1 MNNKLKKGLVFGV
14 IGNFFVGFQPI
25 IANSRPAA
33 LDAHIFASLTCLVEA
48 VIFLPLIII
57 EKKVKIAKNNNAN
70 TNHNNS
76 MIKTWRKNI
85 WLFLFIGIIFG
96 LNQLLFFIGYELAG
110 EINGSLTQ
118 KTTVFFG
125 LIFGFLIL
133 KERITKVQIIFSTI
147 LFFGLIFAISQGS
160 FNLLTLSLDI
170 LSGVLIMLL
179 ITCLWMFGH
188 SITKPVFDRDEA
200 TPTQMVFI
208 RNLLSGIILFSTYFL
223 FFPFKNISLLFV
235 PINQFY
241 YISMGVVYGAGLYC
255 WYKTLSYL
263 DVSKAT
269 ILFSPTPIITAIFA
283 ALFVG
288 KQFTIFHFIGSV
300 IVILSIVI
308 IAMQKNNKNSIKQIK
323 NVDEN

>member
-1 MNNKLKKGLVFGV
+1 MNNNLKKGLIFGV

-33 LDAHIFASLTCLVEA
+33 LDAHIFAVMTCLVEA
-48 VIFLPLIII
+48 VIFLPLILI
-57 EKKVKIAKNNNAN
+57 EKKVNLAKNNNAS
-70 TNHNNS
+70 TNHSNS
-76 MIKTWRKNI
+76 MIKNWRKNI

-110 EINGSLTQ
+110 AINGSLTQ
-118 KTTVFFG
+118 KTTVFFS

-147 LFFGLIFAISQGS
+147 LFFGLILAISQGS
-160 FNLLTLSLDI
+160 FNLLTFSVDI
-170 LSGVLIMLL
+170 LSGVLIMLF

-188 SITKPVFDRDEA
+188 SITKPVFARNEA

-208 RNLLSGIILFSTYFL
+208 RNILSGIFLFSTYFL
-223 FFPFKNISLLFV
+223 FFPFENISLLFV
-235 PINQFY
+235 PTNQFY
-241 YISMGVVYGAGLYC
+241 YISMGAIYGAGLYC

-283 ALFVG
+283 TLFLG
-288 KQFTIFHFIGSV
+288 ELFTIFHLIGLV
-300 IVILSIVI
+300 IIIVSIVI
-308 IAMQKNNKNSIKQIK
+308 IVRQKEEESSIIK
-323 NVDEN
+323 PNF

>member
-1 MNNKLKKGLVFGV
+1 MNKNLKKGLIFGV

-33 LDAHIFASLTCLVEA
+33 LDAHIFAVMTCLVEA
-48 VIFLPLIII
+48 VIFLPLILI
-57 EKKVKIAKNNNAN
+57 EKKVNLAKNNNAS
-70 TNHNNS
+70 TSHSNS
-76 MIKTWRKNI
+76 MIKNWRKNI

-110 EINGSLTQ
+110 AINGSLTQ
-118 KTTVFFG
+118 KTTVFFS

-147 LFFGLIFAISQGS
+147 LFFGLILAISHGS
-160 FNLLTLSLDI
+160 FNLLTFSIDI
-170 LSGVLIMLL
+170 LSGVLIMLF

-188 SITKPVFDRDEA
+188 SITKPVFNRNEV

-208 RNLLSGIILFSTYFL
+208 RNILSGIILFSTYFL
-223 FFPFKNISLLFV
+223 FFPFENISLLFV

-241 YISMGVVYGAGLYC
+241 YISMGAVYGAGLYC

-283 ALFVG
+283 TLFLG
-288 KQFTIFHFIGSV
+288 ELFTIFHLIGLV
-300 IVILSIVI
+300 IIIVSIVI
-308 IAMQKNNKNSIKQIK
+308 IVKQKK
-323 NVDEN
+323 E

>member
-1 MNNKLKKGLVFGV
+1 MSNKLKKGLVFGV

-70 TNHNNS
+70 TNHSNS

-188 SITKPVFDRDEA
+188 SITKPIFDRDEA

-208 RNLLSGIILFSTYFL
+208 RNFLSGIILFSTYFL

-235 PINQFY
+235 PINQLY

-283 ALFVG
+283 ALFVA

-308 IAMQKNNKNSIKQIK
+308 IAMQKNNKNSINEIK
-323 NVDEN
+323 NVDL

>member
-1 MNNKLKKGLVFGV
+1 MSNKLKKGLVFGV

-48 VIFLPLIII
+48 IIFLPLIII
-57 EKKVKIAKNNNAN
+57 EKKVKLAKNNNIRI
-70 TNHNNS
+70 NHNTS

-96 LNQLLFFIGYELAG
+96 LNQLLFFIGYDLAG
-110 EINGSLTQ
+110 AINGSLTQ

-133 KERITKVQIIFSTI
+133 KERITKVQAIFSTI
-147 LFFGLIFAISQGS
+147 LFLGLILAISRGT

-208 RNLLSGIILFSTYFL
+208 RNFLSGIILFSTYFL
-223 FFPFKNISLLFV
+223 FFPIKNISLLFV

-241 YISMGVVYGAGLYC
+241 YISMGVVYGVGLYC

-283 ALFVG
+283 TLFLG
-288 KQFTIFHFIGSV
+288 DLFTIFHFIGSV

-308 IAMQKNNKNSIKQIK
+308 IVKQKNNKNSINEIK
-323 NVDEN
+323 NVNL

>member
-1 MNNKLKKGLVFGV
+1 MNNNLKKGLIFGV
-14 IGNFFVGFQPI
+14 IGNFFIGFQPI

-33 LDAHIFASLTCLVEA
+33 LDAHIFAVMTCLVEA
-48 VIFLPLIII
+48 LIFLPLILI
-57 EKKVKIAKNNNAN
+57 EKKVNLAKNNNAS

-76 MIKTWRKNI
+76 MIKNWRKNI

-96 LNQLLFFIGYELAG
+96 LNQLLFFIGYDLTGA
-110 EINGSLTQ
+110 INGSLTQ
-118 KTTVFFG
+118 KTTVFFS

-133 KERITKVQIIFSTI
+133 KERITKLQIIFSTI
-147 LFFGLIFAISQGS
+147 LFFGLILAISQGS
-160 FNLLTLSLDI
+160 FNLLSFSIDI
-170 LSGVLIMLL
+170 LSGVLIILF

-188 SITKPVFDRDEA
+188 SITKPVFARNEA

-208 RNLLSGIILFSTYFL
+208 RNILSGIILISTYFL
-223 FFPFKNISLLFV
+223 FFPLENISLLFV

-241 YISMGVVYGAGLYC
+241 YISMGAVYGAGLYC

-283 ALFVG
+283 TLFLG
-288 KQFTIFHFIGSV
+288 ELFTIFHLIGLV
-300 IVILSIVI
+300 IIIVSIVI
-308 IAMQKNNKNSIKQIK
+308 IVRQKK
-323 NVDEN
+323 E

>member
-1 MNNKLKKGLVFGV
+1 MKKGLFFGV
-14 IGNFFVGFQPI
+14 IGNIFVGFQPI
-25 IANSRPAA
+25 IANSAPAA
-33 LDAHIFASLTCLVEA
+33 LDAHIFAVMTCLVEA

-57 EKKVKIAKNNNAN
+57 EKKVNLAKNNNAS
-70 TNHNNS
+70 TIHSNS
-76 MIKTWRKNI
+76 MIKNWRKNI

-110 EINGSLTQ
+110 AINGSLTQ
-118 KTTVFFG
+118 KTTVFFS

-147 LFFGLIFAISQGS
+147 LFFGLILAISQGS
-160 FNLLTLSLDI
+160 LNLLTFSFDI
-170 LSGVLIMLL
+170 LSGVAIILL
-179 ITCLWMFGH
+179 IACLWIFGH
-188 SITKPVFDRDEA
+188 SITKPVFARNEV

-208 RNLLSGIILFSTYFL
+208 RNILSGIILFSTYFL
-223 FFPFKNISLLFV
+223 FFPFENISLLLV

-283 ALFVG
+283 TLFLG
-288 KQFTIFHFIGSV
+288 ELFTIFHLIGLV
-300 IVILSIVI
+300 IIIVSIVI
-308 IAMQKNNKNSIKQIK
+308 IVRQK
-323 NVDEN
+323 EE

>member
-1 MNNKLKKGLVFGV
+1 MNKNLKKGLIFGV
-14 IGNFFVGFQPI
+14 IGNIFVGFQPI

-33 LDAHIFASLTCLVEA
+33 LDAHIFAALTCIIEA
-48 VIFLPLIII
+48 AIFLPLIII
-57 EKKVKIAKNNNAN
+57 EKKVNLAKNNNAN
-70 TNHNNS
+70 ANHSNS
-76 MIKTWRKNI
+76 MIKNWRKNI

-110 EINGSLTQ
+110 AINGSLTQ
-118 KTTVFFG
+118 KTTVFFS
-125 LIFGFLIL
+125 LIFGYLIL

-147 LFFGLIFAISQGS
+147 LFFGLILAISQGS
-160 FNLLTLSLDI
+160 FNLLTFSLDI
-170 LSGVLIMLL
+170 LSGVLIMLF

-188 SITKPVFDRDEA
+188 SITKPVFNRNEA

-208 RNLLSGIILFSTYFL
+208 RNILSGIILFSTYFL
-223 FFPFKNISLLFV
+223 FFPFENISLLFV

-241 YISMGVVYGAGLYC
+241 YISMGAVYGAGLFC

-283 ALFVG
+283 TLFLG
-288 KQFTIFHFIGSV
+288 ELFTIFHLIGLV
-300 IVILSIVI
+300 IIIVSIVI
-308 IAMQKNNKNSIKQIK
+308 IVKQK
-323 NVDEN
+323 EE

>member
-1 MNNKLKKGLVFGV
+1 MNNNLKKGLIFGV
-14 IGNFFVGFQPI
+14 IGNIFVGFQPI

-33 LDAHIFASLTCLVEA
+33 LDAHIFAVMTCLVEA
-48 VIFLPLIII
+48 VIFLPLILI
-57 EKKVKIAKNNNAN
+57 EKKVNLTKNNNAS
-70 TNHNNS
+70 TNHTNS
-76 MIKTWRKNI
+76 MIKNWRKNI

-110 EINGSLTQ
+110 AINGSLTQ
-118 KTTVFFG
+118 KTTVFFS

-147 LFFGLIFAISQGS
+147 LFFGLILAISQGS
-160 FNLLTLSLDI
+160 FNLLTFSLDI
-170 LSGVLIMLL
+170 LSGVLIMLF

-188 SITKPVFDRDEA
+188 SITKPIFARNEA

-208 RNLLSGIILFSTYFL
+208 RNILSGIILFSTYFL
-223 FFPFKNISLLFV
+223 FFPFENINLLFV

-269 ILFSPTPIITAIFA
+269 IIFSPTPIITAIFA
-283 ALFVG
+283 TLFLG
-288 KQFTIFHFIGSV
+288 EIFTIFHLIGFV
-300 IVILSIVI
+300 IIIISIVI
-308 IAMQKNNKNSIKQIK
+308 IVKQKK
-323 NVDEN
+323 E

>member
-1 MNNKLKKGLVFGV
+1 MNNKSKKGLIFGV
-14 IGNFFVGFQPI
+14 IGNIFVGFQPI

-33 LDAHIFASLTCLVEA
+33 LDAHIFAALTCLVEA

-57 EKKVKIAKNNNAN
+57 EKKVNLAKNNNGS
-70 TNHNNS
+70 TNHRYS
-76 MIKTWRKNI
+76 MMKNWRKNI

-96 LNQLLFFIGYELAG
+96 LNQLLFFVGYELAG
-110 EINGSLTQ
+110 AINGSLTQ

-133 KERITKVQIIFSTI
+133 KERITKIQILFSTI
-147 LFFGLIFAISQGS
+147 LFFGLILAISQGS
-160 FNLLTLSLDI
+160 FNLLTFSLDV

-188 SITKPVFDRDEA
+188 SITKPVFARNEA

-208 RNLLSGIILFSTYFL
+208 RNFLSGIILFSTYFL
-223 FFPFKNISLLFV
+223 FFPLTNISLLFV

-241 YISMGVVYGAGLYC
+241 YISMGAVYGVGLYC

-269 ILFSPTPIITAIFA
+269 ILFSLTPIITAIFA
-283 ALFVG
+283 TLFLG
-288 KQFTIFHFIGSV
+288 ELFSPFHFIGSV

-308 IAMQKNNKNSIKQIK
+308 IVKQKQKK
-323 NVDEN
+323 D

>member
-1 MNNKLKKGLVFGV
+1 MSNKLKKGLVFGV
-14 IGNFFVGFQPI
+14 IGNIFVGFQPI
-25 IANSRPAA
+25 IAISRPVA

-48 VIFLPLIII
+48 VIFLPLILI
-57 EKKVKIAKNNNAN
+57 EKKVKLAKNNNAS

-76 MIKTWRKNI
+76 MIKSWRKNI

-96 LNQLLFFIGYELAG
+96 LNQLLFFIGYDLAG
-110 EINGSLTQ
+110 PINGSLTQ

-133 KERITKVQIIFSTI
+133 KERITKIQIIFSTI
-147 LFFGLIFAISQGS
+147 LFFGLILAISRGS

-188 SITKPVFDRDEA
+188 SITKPIFDRDEA

-208 RNLLSGIILFSTYFL
+208 RNFLSGIILFSTYFL
-223 FFPFKNISLLFV
+223 FFPIKNISLLFV

-241 YISMGVVYGAGLYC
+241 YISMGVVYGVGLFC

-283 ALFVG
+283 TLFLGAL
-288 KQFTIFHFIGSV
+288 FTIFHFIGSV
-300 IVILSIVI
+300 IVIFSIVI
-308 IAMQKNNKNSIKQIK
+308 IVKQKNNKNSINEIK
-323 NVDEN
+323 KVDL

>member
-1 MNNKLKKGLVFGV
+1 LSNKLKKGLVFGV

-48 VIFLPLIII
+48 IIFLPLIII
-57 EKKVKIAKNNNAN
+57 EKKVKLAKNNNIRI
-70 TNHNNS
+70 NHNTS

-96 LNQLLFFIGYELAG
+96 LNQLLFFIGYDLAG
-110 EINGSLTQ
+110 AINGSLTQ

-133 KERITKVQIIFSTI
+133 KERITKVQVIFSTI
-147 LFFGLIFAISQGS
+147 LFFGLILAISQGS

-208 RNLLSGIILFSTYFL
+208 RNFLSGIILFSTYFL
-223 FFPFKNISLLFV
+223 FFPIKNISLLFV

-241 YISMGVVYGAGLYC
+241 YISMGVVYGVGLYC

-283 ALFVG
+283 TLFLG
-288 KQFTIFHFIGSV
+288 DLFTIFHFIGSV

-308 IAMQKNNKNSIKQIK
+308 IVKQKNNKNSINEIK
-323 NVDEN
+323 NVDL

>member
-1 MNNKLKKGLVFGV
+1 LNNNLKKGLIFGV

-33 LDAHIFASLTCLVEA
+33 LDAHIFAVMTCLVEA
-48 VIFLPLIII
+48 AIFLPLILI
-57 EKKVKIAKNNNAN
+57 EKKVNLSKNNKAS
-70 TNHNNS
+70 TNHTNS
-76 MIKTWRKNI
+76 MIKNWRKNI

-110 EINGSLTQ
+110 AINGSLTQ
-118 KTTVFFG
+118 KTTVFFS

-147 LFFGLIFAISQGS
+147 LFFGLILAISQGS
-160 FNLLTLSLDI
+160 FNLLTFSIDI
-170 LSGVLIMLL
+170 LSGVLIMLF

-188 SITKPVFDRDEA
+188 SITKPVFARNEA

-208 RNLLSGIILFSTYFL
+208 RNILSGIILFSTYFL
-223 FFPFKNISLLFV
+223 FFPFENIGLLFV

-263 DVSKAT
+263 EVSKAT

-283 ALFVG
+283 TLFLG
-288 KQFTIFHFIGSV
+288 ELFTIFHLIGLV
-300 IVILSIVI
+300 IIIVSIVI
-308 IAMQKNNKNSIKQIK
+308 IVKQKK
-323 NVDEN
+323 E

>member
-1 MNNKLKKGLVFGV
+1 LNNNLKKGLIFGA
-14 IGNFFVGFQPI
+14 IGNIFVGLQPI

-33 LDAHIFASLTCLVEA
+33 LDAHIFAALTCVVEA
-48 VIFLPLIII
+48 AIFLPLIII
-57 EKKVKIAKNNNAN
+57 EEKVKKAKNNNIN
-70 TNHNNS
+70 TNHSIS

-110 EINGSLTQ
+110 AINGSLTQ
-118 KTTVFFG
+118 KTTVFFS

-133 KERITKVQIIFSTI
+133 KERITKVQIIFSTV
-147 LFFGLIFAISQGS
+147 LFFGLILAISQGS

-179 ITCLWMFGH
+179 ITSLWMFGH
-188 SITKPVFDRDEA
+188 SITKPIFNRNEV

-208 RNLLSGIILFSTYFL
+208 RNFLSGIILFSTYFL
-223 FFPFKNISLLFV
+223 FFPFNNISLLFV

-241 YISMGVVYGAGLYC
+241 YISMGVVYGVGLYC

-263 DVSKAT
+263 EVSKAT

-283 ALFVG
+283 MLFLG
-288 KQFTIFHFIGSV
+288 DIFTPFHFIGSV

-308 IAMQKNNKNSIKQIK
+308 IVKQKK
-323 NVDEN
+323 D

>member
-1 MNNKLKKGLVFGV
+1 LNKNLKKGLIFGV
-14 IGNFFVGFQPI
+14 IGNIFVGFQPI

-33 LDAHIFASLTCLVEA
+33 LDAHIFAVMTCLVEA
-48 VIFLPLIII
+48 LIFLPLIII
-57 EKKVKIAKNNNAN
+57 EKKVNIAKNNNVS
-70 TNHNNS
+70 TNHNTS

-85 WLFLFIGIIFG
+85 WLFIFIGIIFG

-110 EINGSLTQ
+110 AINGSLTQ

-133 KERITKVQIIFSTI
+133 KERITKVQVIFSTI
-147 LFFGLIFAISQGS
+147 LFFGLILAITQGS
-160 FNLLTLSLDI
+160 FNLLTFSLDI

-188 SITKPVFDRDEA
+188 SITKPVFARNEV

-208 RNLLSGIILFSTYFL
+208 RNFLSGIILFSTYFL

-235 PINQFY
+235 PINQLY
-241 YISMGVVYGAGLYC
+241 YVSMGTVYGLGLYC

-269 ILFSPTPIITAIFA
+269 IIFSPTPIITAIFA
-283 ALFVG
+283 TVFLGELF
-288 KQFTIFHFIGSV
+288 TLFHFIGLV
-300 IVILSIVI
+300 IVILSIVMI
-308 IAMQKNNKNSIKQIK
+308 VKQKNNKNSIK
-323 NVDEN
+323 

>member
-1 MNNKLKKGLVFGV
+1 MNKNLKKGLLFGV
-14 IGNFFVGFQPI
+14 IGNIFVGFQPI
-25 IANSRPAA
+25 IANSRPVA
-33 LDAHIFASLTCLVEA
+33 LDAHIFAALTCLIEA
-48 VIFLPLIII
+48 IIFLPLIII
-57 EKKVKIAKNNNAN
+57 EKKVNLAKINKIS
-70 TNHNNS
+70 TNHSNS
-76 MIKTWRKNI
+76 MMKNWRKNI

-96 LNQLLFFIGYELAG
+96 LNQLLFFVGYELAG
-110 EINGSLTQ
+110 AINGSLTQ

-133 KERITKVQIIFSTI
+133 KERITKVQVLFSTI
-147 LFFGLIFAISQGS
+147 LFFGLVLAITQGS
-160 FNLLTLSLDI
+160 FNLLTFSLDI

-188 SITKPVFDRDEA
+188 SITKPVFARNEA

-208 RNLLSGIILFSTYFL
+208 RNFLSGIILFSTYFL
-223 FFPFKNISLLFV
+223 FFPLTNISLLFV

-241 YISMGVVYGAGLYC
+241 YISMGAVYGVGLYC

-269 ILFSPTPIITAIFA
+269 ILFSLTPIITAIFA
-283 ALFVG
+283 TLFLG
-288 KQFTIFHFIGSV
+288 ELFTPFHFIGSV

-308 IAMQKNNKNSIKQIK
+308 IVKQKKN
-323 NVDEN
+323 

>member
-1 MNNKLKKGLVFGV
+1 LNNNLKKGLIFGV
-14 IGNFFVGFQPI
+14 IGNIFVGFQPI

-33 LDAHIFASLTCLVEA
+33 LDAHIFAVMTCLVEA
-48 VIFLPLIII
+48 VIFLPLILI
-57 EKKVKIAKNNNAN
+57 EKKVNLTKNNNAS
-70 TNHNNS
+70 TNHTNS
-76 MIKTWRKNI
+76 MIKNWRKNI

-110 EINGSLTQ
+110 AINGSLTQ
-118 KTTVFFG
+118 KTTVFFS

-147 LFFGLIFAISQGS
+147 LFFGLILAISQGS
-160 FNLLTLSLDI
+160 FNLLTFSLDI
-170 LSGVLIMLL
+170 LSGVLIMLF

-188 SITKPVFDRDEA
+188 SITKPVFARNEA

-208 RNLLSGIILFSTYFL
+208 RNILSGIILFSTYFL
-223 FFPFKNISLLFV
+223 FFPFENINLLFV

-283 ALFVG
+283 TLFLG
-288 KQFTIFHFIGSV
+288 EIFTIFHLIGFV
-300 IVILSIVI
+300 IIIISIVI
-308 IAMQKNNKNSIKQIK
+308 IVKQKK
-323 NVDEN
+323 E

>member
-70 TNHNNS
+70 TNHSNS

-147 LFFGLIFAISQGS
+147 LFLGLIFAISQGS

-188 SITKPVFDRDEA
+188 SITKPVFDRDEV

-235 PINQFY
+235 PINQLY

-308 IAMQKNNKNSIKQIK
+308 IAMQKNNKNSINK
-323 NVDEN
+323 

>member
-1 MNNKLKKGLVFGV
+1 MNKNLKKGLIFGF

-33 LDAHIFASLTCLVEA
+33 LDAHIFAVMTCLVEA
-48 VIFLPLIII
+48 VIFLPLILI
-57 EKKVKIAKNNNAN
+57 EKKVNLAKNNNAS
-70 TNHNNS
+70 TSHSNS
-76 MIKTWRKNI
+76 MIKNWRKNI

-110 EINGSLTQ
+110 AINGSLTQ
-118 KTTVFFG
+118 KTTVFFS

-147 LFFGLIFAISQGS
+147 LFFGLILAISHGS
-160 FNLLTLSLDI
+160 FNLLTFSIDI
-170 LSGVLIMLL
+170 LSGVLIMLF

-188 SITKPVFDRDEA
+188 SITKPVFNRNEA

-208 RNLLSGIILFSTYFL
+208 RNILSGIILFSTYFL
-223 FFPFKNISLLFV
+223 FFPFENISLLFV

-241 YISMGVVYGAGLYC
+241 YISMGAVYGAGLYC

-283 ALFVG
+283 TLFLG
-288 KQFTIFHFIGSV
+288 ELFTIFHLIGLV
-300 IVILSIVI
+300 IIIVSIVI
-308 IAMQKNNKNSIKQIK
+308 IVKQKK
-323 NVDEN
+323 E

>member
-1 MNNKLKKGLVFGV
+1 LVNKLKKGLVFGV
-14 IGNFFVGFQPI
+14 IGNIFVGFQPI

-33 LDAHIFASLTCLVEA
+33 LDAHIFAAMTCLIEA
-48 VIFLPLIII
+48 LIFLPLILI
-57 EKKVKIAKNNNAN
+57 EKKVKLAKINNIS
-70 TNHNNS
+70 TTHSNS

-96 LNQLLFFIGYELAG
+96 LNQLLFFIGYELAR

-147 LFFGLIFAISQGS
+147 LFFGLIFAITQGS
-160 FNLLTLSLDI
+160 FNILTLSLDI
-170 LSGVLIMLL
+170 LSGVLIILL

-208 RNLLSGIILFSTYFL
+208 RNFLSGIILFSTYFL
-223 FFPFKNISLLFV
+223 FFPIKNISLLFV

-241 YISMGVVYGAGLYC
+241 YISMGVVYGVGLFC

-283 ALFVG
+283 TLFLG
-288 KQFTIFHFIGSV
+288 DLFTIFHFIGSV

-308 IAMQKNNKNSIKQIK
+308 IVKQKK
-323 NVDEN
+323 D

>member
-1 MNNKLKKGLVFGV
+1 MNKNLKKGLIFGV
-14 IGNFFVGFQPI
+14 IGNIFVGFQPI

-33 LDAHIFASLTCLVEA
+33 LDAHIFAALTCIIEA
-48 VIFLPLIII
+48 AIFLPLIII
-57 EKKVKIAKNNNAN
+57 EKKVNLAKNNDANAN
-70 TNHNNS
+70 HSNS
-76 MIKTWRKNI
+76 MIKNWRKNI

-110 EINGSLTQ
+110 AINGSLTQ
-118 KTTVFFG
+118 KTTVFFS
-125 LIFGFLIL
+125 LIFGYLIL

-147 LFFGLIFAISQGS
+147 LFFGLILAISQGS
-160 FNLLTLSLDI
+160 FNLLTFSLDI
-170 LSGVLIMLL
+170 LSGVLIMLF

-188 SITKPVFDRDEA
+188 SITKPVFNRNEA

-208 RNLLSGIILFSTYFL
+208 RNILSGIILFSTYFL
-223 FFPFKNISLLFV
+223 FFPFENISLLLV

-283 ALFVG
+283 TLFLG
-288 KQFTIFHFIGSV
+288 ELFTIFHLIGLV
-300 IVILSIVI
+300 IIIVSIVI
-308 IAMQKNNKNSIKQIK
+308 IVRQK
-323 NVDEN
+323 EE

>member
-1 MNNKLKKGLVFGV
+1 MNNNLKKGLIFGV
-14 IGNFFVGFQPI
+14 IGNIFVGFQPI

-33 LDAHIFASLTCLVEA
+33 LDAHIFAVMTCLVEA
-48 VIFLPLIII
+48 VIFLPLILI
-57 EKKVKIAKNNNAN
+57 EKKVNLTKNNNAS
-70 TNHNNS
+70 TNHTNS
-76 MIKTWRKNI
+76 MIKNWRKNI

-110 EINGSLTQ
+110 AINGSLTQ
-118 KTTVFFG
+118 KTTVFFS

-147 LFFGLIFAISQGS
+147 LFFGLILAISQGS
-160 FNLLTLSLDI
+160 FNLLTFSLDI
-170 LSGVLIMLL
+170 LSGVLIMLF

-188 SITKPVFDRDEA
+188 SITKPIFARNEA

-208 RNLLSGIILFSTYFL
+208 RNILSGIILFSTYFL
-223 FFPFKNISLLFV
+223 FFPFENINLLFV

-269 ILFSPTPIITAIFA
+269 IIFSSTPIITAIFA
-283 ALFVG
+283 TLFLG
-288 KQFTIFHFIGSV
+288 EIFTIFHLIGFV
-300 IVILSIVI
+300 IIIISIVI
-308 IAMQKNNKNSIKQIK
+308 IVKQKK
-323 NVDEN
+323 E